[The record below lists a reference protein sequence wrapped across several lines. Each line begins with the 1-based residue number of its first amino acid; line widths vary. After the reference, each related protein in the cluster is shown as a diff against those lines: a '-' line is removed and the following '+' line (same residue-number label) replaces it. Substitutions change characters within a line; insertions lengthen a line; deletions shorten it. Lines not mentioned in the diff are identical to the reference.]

1 MVLSQMQANE
11 NLSNISAKRK
21 LGNSKIMME
30 KNFILIIFI
39 HHDQQTVNNYN
50 NILRNWFCYYAAYS
64 RVIFSQRSLVLNED
78 NKKVIWKKIQSTGD
92 LLQPLLKP
100 SPFHPK
106 GRNAYAHIAL
116 CIKEKFGLSYKD
128 IPDEKYEEVILF
140 IEYLLANP
148 D

>member
-1 MVLSQMQANE
+1 MQANE

-39 HHDQQTVNNYN
+39 HHDQQTVNNYHN
-50 NILRNWFCYYAAYS
+50 FLWNWFCCYAAYS

-128 IPDEKYEEVILF
+128 IPDEKYDEVILF
-140 IEYLLANP
+140 IDYLLANP

>member
-1 MVLSQMQANE
+1 M
-11 NLSNISAKRK
+11 
-21 LGNSKIMME
+21 
-30 KNFILIIFI
+30 
-39 HHDQQTVNNYN
+39 
-50 NILRNWFCYYAAYS
+50 
-64 RVIFSQRSLVLNED
+64 NED

-100 SPFHPK
+100 SPLHPK
-106 GRNAYAHIAL
+106 GRNAYAQIAL

-140 IEYLLANP
+140 IDYLLANP

>member
-1 MVLSQMQANE
+1 M
-11 NLSNISAKRK
+11 
-21 LGNSKIMME
+21 
-30 KNFILIIFI
+30 
-39 HHDQQTVNNYN
+39 
-50 NILRNWFCYYAAYS
+50 
-64 RVIFSQRSLVLNED
+64 NED
-78 NKKVIWKKIQSTGD
+78 NKKVIWKKIQSTGG

-100 SPFHPK
+100 SPFHPN

-140 IEYLLANP
+140 IDYLLANP